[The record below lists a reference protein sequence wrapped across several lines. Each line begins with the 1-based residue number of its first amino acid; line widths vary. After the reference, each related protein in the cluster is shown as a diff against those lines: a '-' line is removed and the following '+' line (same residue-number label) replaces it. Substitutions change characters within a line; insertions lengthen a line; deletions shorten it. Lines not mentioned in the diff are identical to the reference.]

1 MNEPGGFTATNPITQ
16 WEKGTPSVETP
27 SESADSISAAA
38 GPAIAPA
45 GMKSPGR
52 AFLYSFFGTAIPVGI
67 GGGTALGKNE
77 LSAGALVAI
86 GGGVVGP
93 SLGHFYAQRYGRAI
107 RGIVVR
113 GAAAGIAA
121 GVAVSSSSSSSEPN
135 ESGAVLFVG
144 SALLG
149 IVFLVADI
157 AGAPHSARVHN
168 EKVAGARV
176 SAAPF
181 AGPIAGAPG
190 VGLRLAF

>member
-1 MNEPGGFTATNPITQ
+1 MNEPGGFMATNPITQ

-52 AFLYSFFGTAIPVGI
+52 AFLYSFFGTAVPVGI

-121 GVAVSSSSSSSEPN
+121 GVAVSSSSSSEPD

-157 AGAPHSARVHN
+157 AGAPQSARVHN

-176 SAAPF
+176 GVAPF